1 MKKLFTGISLA
12 LLVVLGLPQSASA
25 GQYDP
30 YFNVSSTSYSGQP
43 SKFVVNLVNNLSGT
57 QPVVRVTNSP
67 GLNGTQLSCS
77 PGDVINGLGNWRCV
91 LAGTKLLSPGSLKV
105 TAQSVG
111 GGKQSAV
118 VTRTASVSSRFAITS
133 STSPTEGD
141 GFSVRGRNDDIAG
154 LDDVT
159 VKARVTSGGTV
170 VAGQSSVNCS
180 TSAGSFN
187 CSLRSAVGAG
197 STYSVRVTESLR
209 NGATRSSTRSVTVAS
224 TAAPSTPTF
233 SGPSVYVV
241 TEQPRSISG
250 DSSRSGLRI
259 QVLVDSGGS
268 RDWNNP
274 TTSCTSSSGGFWS
287 CPLSGTLPAGNHTFE
302 ARAVDPEDP
311 TKVSGV
317 AIRRATYTKTP
328 TPTQTAKPTPTAEP
342 TDEPTDVPTF
352 EAVPETPTQEI
363 PTTPVK
369 NLDLNFD
376 GLTSPFS
383 QLLLLLVLG
392 LAVIT
397 LARPGPLS
405 LVFGGNSVPFAEP
418 EDELAGRELALRR
431 GIGIGDNS
439 PTWRAF
445 GHEATDFWSR
455 ELPGMVAK
463 HSPFLARLTADGV
476 DLRAIFGTLWWLF
489 PLSAGGLALGAA
501 GSVGAGGVPT
511 ASLVIAIMAISC
523 FDAIAGF
530 VATLL
535 FGLATMGD
543 IVSDKNSALVWLA
556 LGFLWTS
563 LPLVATAI
571 RPFRRPGVVSV
582 KYGWDRAADLV
593 ITAALCGLL
602 ARLLA
607 STMDVFAG
615 TETDLPAD
623 ANTIGVIAFFCIAAR
638 VLLANAV
645 DVWWPERLRNTE
657 IQEDL
662 PAPTPWAILGG
673 IAVRATVFGFIGHA
687 FVGNCW
693 QWWLAMLLFV
703 LPDLLVMARDWFDLQ
718 WQVRLPLPVGVT
730 EIFILVVAC
739 TLLVAAAIAGADSQL
754 EALRYGL
761 VAAALAPAV
770 LGGVQA
776 FEDDSKRQTGSTWDR
791 QLAGAGILL
800 TTVILAL
807 NGWGF

>member
-1 MKKLFTGISLA
+1 MKKLLAGIPLA
-12 LLVVLGLPQSASA
+12 LLVVLAVPTSAYA

-30 YFNVSSTSYSGQP
+30 SFSVPSTSYSGQP
-43 SKFVVNLVNNLSGT
+43 SKFSVNVVNN
-57 QPVVRVTNSP
+57 
-67 GLNGTQLSCS
+67 
-77 PGDVINGLGNWRCV
+77 
-91 LAGTKLLSPGSLKV
+91 LAGTKPIVTATNTPGLSGSSLGCTDLDSTDNGLGTWRCTLSGTKRLSPGTIKV
-105 TAQSVG
+105 TAYSSGKPGTSVTHSG
-111 GGKQSAV
+111 
-118 VTRTASVSSRFAITS
+118 TVSSRFAITS
-133 STSPTEGD
+133 ATSPTEGE

-154 LDDVT
+154 IDDVT
-159 VKARVTSGGTV
+159 VRARVTSGGTV
-170 VAGQSSVNCS
+170 VAGQASVACTS
-180 TSAGSFN
+180 TSGSFS
-187 CSLRSAVGAG
+187 CPLRTTVGAG
-197 STYSVRVTESLR
+197 SSYSVRVTETLKS
-209 NGATRSSTRSVTVAS
+209 GYSRSSTRTVPVTVI
-224 TAAPSTPTF
+224 AAPATPTF
-233 SGPSVYVV
+233 SGQSVYVV
-241 TEQPRSISG
+241 TDQPRSISG
-250 DSSRSGLRI
+250 DTNRSGLRI
-259 QVLVDSGGS
+259 QVLVDPVGTRNWS
-268 RDWNNP
+268 NP
-274 TTSCTSSSGGFWS
+274 TTSCTSSSGGLWS
-287 CPLSGTLPAGNHTFE
+287 CPLAGNLPAGNHTFE
-302 ARAVDPEDP
+302 ARAVDPSDAS
-311 TKVSGV
+311 KVSGV
-317 AIRRATYTKTP
+317 AVRRATFTQVPTP
-328 TPTQTAKPTPTAEP
+328 TPTPTPKPTPTPTPTPTAEP
-342 TDEPTDVPTF
+342 EVQAIPEP
-352 EAVPETPTQEI
+352 AQEI
-363 PTTPVK
+363 PITPVTK
-369 NLDLNFD
+369 VDLSFE

-392 LAVIT
+392 LAVVT

-405 LVFGGNSVPFAEP
+405 LVLGGNSVPFAEP

-455 ELPGMVAK
+455 TMPVLLAR
-463 HSPFLARLTADGV
+463 HSPFLARLSADGV
-476 DLRAIFGTLWWLF
+476 DLRAVFGSLWWLF
-489 PLSAGGLALGAA
+489 PVSAGGLALGAA

-511 ASLVIAIMAISC
+511 AALVVSIMAISC
-523 FDAIAGF
+523 FDAVAGF

-535 FGLATMGD
+535 FGLTTMGD
-543 IVSDKNSALVWLA
+543 IFTDKNAALVWLA

-571 RPFRRPGVVSV
+571 RPIRRPGVVSV

-593 ITAALCGLL
+593 ITAALCGLI

-615 TETDLPAD
+615 TETALPAH
-623 ANTIGVIAFFCIAAR
+623 ANLVGVVAFACIAGR

-645 DVWWPERLRNTE
+645 DIWWPERLRSTG
-657 IQEDL
+657 IAEDL
-662 PAPTPWAILGG
+662 PAPSTWAILGG
-673 IAVRATVFGFIGHA
+673 VVVRTSVFAFIGYA

-693 QWWLAMLLFV
+693 QWWLAVLLFL

-718 WQVRLPLPVGVT
+718 WQIKLPLPVGVT

-739 TLLVAAAIAGADSQL
+739 TLLIAVAVTNASNQL

-761 VAAALAPAV
+761 VAAALAPALV
-770 LGGVQA
+770 AGAQA